1 MRRSRKSEYRRGVY
15 EGMLNTF
22 FNVTYL
28 SNEENVEARQQI
40 FFKASE
46 LNTKTLDNDKA
57 NINSLEDAYQR
68 GFSVGMDGWESDEEM
83 NQIIKIAKTS
93 VFVKS

>member
-40 FFKASE
+40 FFKAST
-46 LNTKTLDNDKA
+46 LSTKTWNNERGNLQSLD
-57 NINSLEDAYQR
+57 DAYTR
-68 GFSVGMDGWESDEEM
+68 GYSVGMDGWDSDEEIDEVCKM
-83 NQIIKIAKTS
+83 AKTS
-93 VFVKS
+93 VAAK

>member
-22 FNVTYL
+22 FNVNYL

-46 LNTKTLDNDKA
+46 LNTKTWDNDKA
-57 NINSLEDAYQR
+57 NINSMEDAYQR
-68 GFSVGMDGWESDEEM
+68 GFSVGMGGWESDEEM